1 MEVLDTA
8 GKRIPGLY
16 AAGVATGGW
25 EAETYDYRLTGH
37 LVGFSINGGR
47 IAGENAVEYL
57 AR

>member
-8 GKRIPGLY
+8 GVPIPGLF
-16 AAGVATGGW
+16 AAGVTTGGW

-57 AR
+57 AL